1 MIRRTLPYVLATYL
15 IFLTIIPGCGRRQ
28 AYDKQYYLLSATRQS
43 QPVASPKDVILE
55 VRNFTID
62 TAFSGK
68 GLVYRTGELKYE
80 TDFYHEFLI
89 SPRSMIT
96 EKTRNWLAA
105 SRLSQRVL
113 DPSSQIDGT
122 HVIEGN
128 ITALYGDF
136 RDKTSPK
143 AVMEMRIF
151 LLKTRA
157 GEEPVSVFGATYKS
171 PADVESEGPEG
182 LVNAFDK
189 CLAQVL
195 TTLEKDLAEKLP

>member
-1 MIRRTLPYVLATYL
+1 MIRRTLPYLFLSYL
-15 IFLTIIPGCGRRQ
+15 IALTILPGCGGRK
-28 AYDKQYYLLSATRQS
+28 AYDKHNYLLNATRQAE
-43 QPVASPKDVILE
+43 PVARQKDVILE

-105 SRLSQRVL
+105 SGLCQRVL
-113 DPSSQIDGT
+113 DPGSQIDPT
-122 HVIEGN
+122 HMIEGN

-136 RDKTSPK
+136 RDEASPK
-143 AVMEMRIF
+143 AVMEIRMF
-151 LLKTRA
+151 LLETRA
-157 GEEPVSVFGATYKS
+157 GEEPLSILGATYKS
-171 PADVESEGPEG
+171 SADLESSGPDG

-189 CLAQVL
+189 CLEQVL
-195 TTLEKDLAEKLP
+195 KTLEKDLSEKLP